1 MISLRRTRA
10 MARKEFL
17 HIFRDPRSL
26 VMALAIPVI
35 MLLLFGYALSLDVE
49 RVPTMV
55 YDVERSVQSRE
66 LIAAFRGSRYFEVA
80 DVVSS
85 YVPIDRAINRGEIL
99 IAIVIPSDYSRQLLR
114 GGTAKLQVLVD
125 GSDSN
130 TASLAIA
137 YAQGVIATQS
147 ARLQLRFADAR
158 GAGPLRVPV
167 DVQSRVWY
175 NSDLKSKN
183 FIIPGLIAV
192 ILQVIA
198 ALLTSLTI
206 AREWE
211 LGNMELL
218 LSTPLRPTELVLGKM
233 AAFFA
238 IGAADAVIAV
248 LLGRFAFGVP
258 LRGSLLLLALAVF
271 VFLFGSLCWG
281 LLISALARNQL
292 LAYQVGLITSFL
304 PSFLLSGFIYSIE
317 NMPAVVQAVTYIVP
331 SRYFIV
337 ALKGIFLKGIGLPLL
352 WPQLLLLSL
361 YAAIVFAVASKRL
374 NQKLVS
380 K

>member
-26 VMALAIPVI
+26 LMALAIPAI
-35 MLLLFGYALSLDVE
+35 MLLLFGYALSLDVD

-55 YDVERSVQSRE
+55 YDVDQSVQSRE
-66 LIAAFRGSRYFEVA
+66 LIASLRGSRFFEVV
-80 DVVSS
+80 DVVTS
-85 YVPIDRAINRGEIL
+85 YEPVDDAIDSGKCLLAF
-99 IAIVIPSDYSRQLLR
+99 VIPTDYSRHVLR
-114 GGTAKLQVLVD
+114 GEPAEIQVLVD

-130 TASLAIA
+130 TASLAIG
-137 YAQGVIATQS
+137 YAQGVVATQS
-147 ARLQLRFADAR
+147 FQLQAKYADAH
-158 GAGPLRVPV
+158 GAGPLKVPV
-167 DVQSRVWY
+167 QIDSRVWY
-175 NSDLKSKN
+175 NSELKSKN
-183 FIIPGLIAV
+183 FIVPGLIAV
-192 ILQVIA
+192 ILQIIA

-233 AAFFA
+233 TAFFV
-238 IGAADAVIAV
+238 IGVADAATAV
-248 LLGRFAFGVP
+248 LLGRFAFDVP
-258 LRGSLLLLALAVF
+258 VRGNLGLLALGVF

-281 LLISALARNQL
+281 LLISALARTQL
-292 LAYQVGLITSFL
+292 LAYQIGLLTSFL

-317 NMPAVVQAVTYIVP
+317 NMPTVVQVFTYIVP
-331 SRYFIV
+331 SRYFIAV
-337 ALKGIFLKGIGLPLL
+337 LKGTFLKGIGLEIL
-352 WPQLLLLSL
+352 WPQFLLLTI
-361 YAAIVFAVASKRL
+361 YAGVVFAVASKRL

-380 K
+380 

>member
-1 MISLRRTRA
+1 MISIRRTRA
-10 MARKEFL
+10 MAQKEFL

-26 VMALAIPVI
+26 IMALAIPVI
-35 MLLLFGYALSLDVE
+35 MLLLFGYALSLDVD
-49 RVPTMV
+49 RVPTVV
-55 YDVERSVQSRE
+55 YDVSRSVESRE
-66 LIAAFRGSRYFEVA
+66 LIASLRGSRFFEVV

-85 YVPIDRAINRGEIL
+85 YPSIEQSIDRGSVL
-99 IAIVIPSDYSRQLLR
+99 MAIVIPADFSRQVLR
-114 GGTAKLQVLVD
+114 GEAADIQVLVD

-137 YAQGVIATQS
+137 YAQGVLTGYN
-147 ARLQLRFADAR
+147 ARLQANYADAH
-158 GAGPLRVPV
+158 GAGPLRPPV
-167 DVQSRVWY
+167 DLESRVWY
-175 NSDLKSKN
+175 NSELKSKN
-183 FIIPGLIAV
+183 FIVPGLIAV

-233 AAFFA
+233 SAFFV
-238 IGAADAVIAV
+238 IGVADAAIAV

-258 LRGSLLLLALAVF
+258 LRGSLGLLALGVF

-281 LLISALARNQL
+281 LLISAAARTQL
-292 LAYQVGLITSFL
+292 LAFQIGLLTSFL

-317 NMPAVVQAVTYIVP
+317 NMPVVVQMFTYIVP
-331 SRYFIV
+331 SRYFI
-337 ALKGIFLKGIGLPLL
+337 AMLKGIFLKGIGLEIL
-352 WPQLLLLSL
+352 WPQFLLLTI
-361 YAAIVFAVASKRL
+361 YAGVVFAVASKRL

-380 K
+380 

>member
-1 MISLRRTRA
+1 

-26 VMALAIPVI
+26 LMALAIPVI
-35 MLLLFGYALSLDVE
+35 MLLLFGYALSLDVD
-49 RVPTMV
+49 RVPTVV
-55 YDVERSVQSRE
+55 YDVSRSVESRE
-66 LIAAFRGSRYFEVA
+66 LVASLRGSRFFEVV

-85 YVPIDRAINRGEIL
+85 YPSIEQSIDRGTVL
-99 IAIVIPSDYSRQLLR
+99 MAIVIPADFSRQVLR
-114 GGTAKLQVLVD
+114 GEVADIQVLVD

-137 YAQGVIATQS
+137 YAQGVITVYS
-147 ARLQLRFADAR
+147 ARLQASYADAH

-167 DVQSRVWY
+167 DLESRVWY
-175 NSDLKSKN
+175 NSELKSKN
-183 FIIPGLIAV
+183 FIVPGLIAV

-238 IGAADAVIAV
+238 IGVADAAIAV

-258 LRGSLLLLALAVF
+258 VRGNLGLLALGIF

-281 LLISALARNQL
+281 LLISAVARTQL
-292 LAYQVGLITSFL
+292 LAYQIGLLTSFL
-304 PSFLLSGFIYSIE
+304 PSFLLSGFVYSIE
-317 NMPAVVQAVTYIVP
+317 NMPTVVQVFTYIVP
-331 SRYFIV
+331 SRYFI
-337 ALKGIFLKGIGLPLL
+337 AMLKGIFLKGIGLEIL
-352 WPQLLLLSL
+352 WPQFLLLTI
-361 YAAIVFAVASKRL
+361 YAGVVFAVASKKL

-380 K
+380 

>member
-1 MISLRRTRA
+1 MINLRRTRA

-17 HIFRDPRSL
+17 HIFRDSRSL
-26 VMALAIPVI
+26 IMALAIPLI
-35 MLLLFGYALSLDVE
+35 MLLLFGYALSLDVD

-55 YDVERSVQSRE
+55 YDVSRSVESRE
-66 LIAAFRGSRYFEVA
+66 LIASLRGSRFFEVV

-85 YVPIDRAINRGEIL
+85 YPSIEEAIDRGTVL
-99 IAIVIPSDYSRQLLR
+99 MAIVIPANFSRQVLR
-114 GGTAKLQVLVD
+114 GEAAEIQVLVD

-137 YAQGVIATQS
+137 YAQGVITGYS
-147 ARLQLRFADAR
+147 ARLQARYADAH
-158 GAGPLRVPV
+158 GAGPLRMPV
-167 DVQSRVWY
+167 DMESRVWY
-175 NSDLKSKN
+175 NSALKSKN
-183 FIIPGLIAV
+183 FIVPGLIAV

-233 AAFFA
+233 TAFFV
-238 IGAADAVIAV
+238 IGVIDAAMAV

-258 LRGSLLLLALAVF
+258 LRGSLGLLALGVF
-271 VFLFGSLCWG
+271 IFLFGSLCWG
-281 LLISALARNQL
+281 LLISALARTQL
-292 LAYQVGLITSFL
+292 LAYQIGLLTSFL

-317 NMPAVVQAVTYIVP
+317 NMPVVVQVFSYLVP
-331 SRYFIV
+331 SRYFI
-337 ALKGIFLKGIGLPLL
+337 AMLKGIFLKGIGLEIL
-352 WPQLLLLSL
+352 WPQLLLLSI
-361 YAAIVFAVASKRL
+361 YAVVVFAVASKRL
-374 NQKLVS
+374 NQKLVP
-380 K
+380 